1 MLVPR
6 VPPDFLSYGCLF
18 RAWGV
23 ADGVSEE
30 RAVSALRALG
40 QDIDRRSSRA
50 GTAAELQVVVAVLE
64 WLQRRGHHS
73 EGTVPVPVRI
83 PQGSG
88 FALRP
93 AASAVYLD
101 MELEEEE
108 DVQEVVHEAVPSS
121 TAMFLGTERLS
132 TRVLGPE
139 PFTAC
144 GPSEPITRRLRN
156 ILQEY
161 GEEGDLFTE
170 MVQNAEDASATVCR
184 FLLDLRCRRKA
195 TSGLLDPGMAVC
207 HGPALWAY
215 NDALFTEDDLQ
226 NITRIGAATKEGQ
239 AGRIGRFGL
248 GFSSVYR
255 VTDVPAV
262 LSGETLLIFDPN
274 GTHLGK
280 HIPRA
285 GSPGIRLDFSSRP
298 RILCVFAEQF
308 QPYHGIFGC
317 CLPEPG
323 PFSGSLFR
331 LPFRTEEEAVT
342 SQICSEAFG
351 TERIQSLGTAFLGSN
366 RLLLLFLKKV
376 RELSLEMLPDTA
388 TSAEDTMPLVTLQRK
403 EIRDLGAPGDPPSWA
418 AIEQL
423 SACEEESRTTW
434 HYLVLVCQG
443 DGELLELFHQ
453 NTQAGLHPPLPMAG
467 VALPLAPTEDG
478 KWVPCLDPLNRVRGR
493 AFCTL
498 PLPLVTELPLHINAN
513 FSVDA
518 ARCSLHWDK
527 GGTGATWNGFL
538 LRRLVVPLYCYFLT
552 RQWKALEPGK
562 LWNQSLGLCWHHL
575 DSHFLQFFPVMKSVL
590 PMFQDMVREVYKYL
604 SHKRLPLVPVYRES
618 SDRVTIT
625 WASPGDKGDSA
636 PLPCSGE
643 TPHAELSPALGS
655 SIRRMWSESR
665 EAKEMLQ
672 GLEPLCSEPGWES
685 WGCSAWRREGFRES
699 LETFPMPK
707 EALRELRG
715 DLGQGPGMP
724 GQGEWLSTGRGQG

>member
-1 MLVPR
+1 CIGKGGHGQTWIFGPGYL
-6 VPPDFLSYGCLF
+6 GCSLPSF
-18 RAWGV
+18 
-23 ADGVSEE
+23 
-30 RAVSALRALG
+30 
-40 QDIDRRSSRA
+40 SS
-50 GTAAELQVVVAVLE
+50 
-64 WLQRRGHHS
+64 
-73 EGTVPVPVRI
+73 
-83 PQGSG
+83 
-88 FALRP
+88 
-93 AASAVYLD
+93 
-101 MELEEEE
+101 E

-121 TAMFLGTERLS
+121 TAIFLGTERLS

-184 FLLDLRCRRKA
+184 FLLDLRCCRKA
-195 TSGLLDPGMAVC
+195 TSGLLDPGMAAC

-215 NDALFTEDDLQ
+215 NNALFTEDDLQ
-226 NITRIGAATKEGQ
+226 NITQIGAATKEGQ

-298 RILCVFAEQF
+298 RILRVFAEQF

-323 PFSGSLFR
+323 PFPGSLFR

-351 TERIQSLGTAFLGSN
+351 AERIQSLGTAFLGSN

-478 KWVPCLDPLNRVRGR
+478 KWVPRLDAEKGQVFCHLPMPIMSGLPIHLHGAFSILSNRKGLWGTAERGKWNQV
-493 AFCTL
+493 L
-498 PLPLVTELPLHINAN
+498 LHNA
-513 FSVDA
+513 
-518 ARCSLHWDK
+518 
-527 GGTGATWNGFL
+527 
-538 LRRLVVPLYCYFLT
+538 VPLAWL
-552 RQWKALEPGK
+552 RALDHLRAMHEAEK
-562 LWNQSLGLCWHHL
+562 LWYRSLELCQQHL
-575 DSHFLQFFPVMKSVL
+575 DSHFLQFFPLMKSVL
-590 PMFQDMVREVYKYL
+590 PMFQDMVREVYNSPEEDLGMLVDKNL
-604 SHKRLPLVPVYRES
+604 SVPQPLVLLQVNLMS
-618 SDRVTIT
+618 
-625 WASPGDKGDSA
+625 WAGTTAWAAGDKGDSA

-643 TPHAELSPALGS
+643 TPHAELSPALVS

-665 EAKEMLQ
+665 
-672 GLEPLCSEPGWES
+672 EPGWES

-724 GQGEWLSTGRGQG
+724 GQG